1 MHQFRSRSTILRFK
15 TASLLLCSRYLLASL
30 ASVTF
35 IYAVLQDDR
44 KLTHVAIGM
53 GIAAALATIFQW
65 ILAART
71 RCPLCLAP
79 VLASRDCAK
88 HRRAFPLL
96 GSHRL
101 RVALS
106 ILFKNT
112 FRCPYC
118 WEKSAMTV
126 RSRRR

>member
-35 IYAVLQDDR
+35 IAAVLQDDR

-65 ILAART
+65 ILAARA
-71 RCPLCLAP
+71 RCPLCLTP
-79 VLASRDCAK
+79 VLASKDCAK
-88 HRRAFPLL
+88 HRRARTFM

-106 ILFKNT
+106 LLIKNT
-112 FRCPYC
+112 FHCPYC
-118 WEKSAMTV
+118 SEKSAMTV
-126 RSRRR
+126 RRRRR

>member
-15 TASLLLCSRYLLASL
+15 AASLLLCSSCLLAPL

-35 IYAVLQDDR
+35 LYAVLQDER
-44 KLTHVAIGM
+44 KLAYIGIGM
-53 GIAAALATIFQW
+53 GIAAVISRISQW
-65 ILAART
+65 ILAARA
-71 RCPLCLAP
+71 RCPLCLTP
-79 VLASRDCAK
+79 VLASKDCAK
-88 HRRAFPLL
+88 HRRARTFM

-112 FRCPYC
+112 FHCPYC
-118 WEKSAMTV
+118 SEKSAMTV
-126 RSRRR
+126 RNSRR

>member
-1 MHQFRSRSTILRFK
+1 MHQFRSRSTVLRFK
-15 TASLLLCSRYLLASL
+15 AASLLLCSQCLLAPLASL
-30 ASVTF
+30 TL
-35 IYAVLQDDR
+35 IYALLQNDR

-53 GIAAALATIFQW
+53 GIAAVVLTALQW

-88 HRRAFPLL
+88 PRRAFPLL

>member
-15 TASLLLCSRYLLASL
+15 AASLLLCSQCLLAPLTSL
-30 ASVTF
+30 IL
-35 IYAVLQDDR
+35 IYAVLQNDR
-44 KLTHVAIGM
+44 KLAHVAIGM
-53 GIAAALATIFQW
+53 GIAAVVLTAFQW

-88 HRRAFPLL
+88 HRRARPLL

-106 ILFKNT
+106 ILSKNT
-112 FRCPYC
+112 FHCPYC

-126 RSRRR
+126 RSSRR

>member
-15 TASLLLCSRYLLASL
+15 TASLQLCSRYLLASL

-53 GIAAALATIFQW
+53 GIAAVVLTALQW
-65 ILAART
+65 ILAARA
-71 RCPLCLAP
+71 RCPLCLTP
-79 VLASRDCAK
+79 VLASKDCAK
-88 HRRAFPLL
+88 HRRARTFM

-112 FRCPYC
+112 FHCPYC
-118 WEKSAMTV
+118 SEKSAMTV
-126 RSRRR
+126 RRRRR